1 MGQYV
6 VLLLSPS
13 GLNLEHA
20 DVLGSPM
27 QCLLVNIYR
36 HVLNLWSKQKCP
48 ASPVQSYLCLVT
60 SVCRLVNCSVHQHP
74 VHFK

>member
-20 DVLGSPM
+20 DVGSPM

-36 HVLNLWSKQKCP
+36 HVLNLWSNKNAQQALYK
-48 ASPVQSYLCLVT
+48 AIYVL
-60 SVCRLVNCSVHQHP
+60 
-74 VHFK
+74 

>member
-6 VLLLSPS
+6 VVFLLLSPS

-36 HVLNLWSKQKCP
+36 HVLNLWSNKNAQQALYK
-48 ASPVQSYLCLVT
+48 AIYVL
-60 SVCRLVNCSVHQHP
+60 
-74 VHFK
+74 